1 MALWALARVGRD
13 GEARSEEEITVD
25 VALGPC
31 NLLCWCLI
39 KLTSLGALGSPSAPK
54 CYAPPPCRSTKSSQ
68 IQFKSSRTGAFQL
81 ENQRREPFRCLFTSQ
96 WLLCDPGPTGA
107 ILRLIQFLPFVYLLM
122 AFLRWQKKKK
132 ERQWPGDTPRPL
144 RTPHGKQ
151 AINPRG
157 IQRDSPESS
166 EARGSNFRSNVFQDQ
181 CVNRGLRLGVAAIT
195 RIMIIKEAQQA
206 GSPHCFHTL
215 APNIISDEDDNAICF
230 ISCAVS

>member
-1 MALWALARVGRD
+1 M
-13 GEARSEEEITVD
+13 T
-25 VALGPC
+25 
-31 NLLCWCLI
+31 
-39 KLTSLGALGSPSAPK
+39 
-54 CYAPPPCRSTKSSQ
+54 
-68 IQFKSSRTGAFQL
+68 
-81 ENQRREPFRCLFTSQ
+81 
-96 WLLCDPGPTGA
+96 
-107 ILRLIQFLPFVYLLM
+107 
-122 AFLRWQKKKK
+122 KKKRK
-132 ERQWPGDTPRPL
+132 KDSGPAIPPAPL

-206 GSPHCFHTL
+206 GSPHCFHTF
-215 APNIISDEDDNAICF
+215 APNIISDKDSDAICF